1 MNKSGVMLSF
11 LVKLILSV
19 IITIIVLGFLVNLY
33 KTVLPGQLNV
43 NQATLDSF
51 NQLVEG
57 LNALN
62 PSQSQNLA
70 LSFGSDYVIYAR
82 NKGDPENEYN
92 QEVISKN
99 ALCKD
104 WNCLCLYDTK
114 VQKFIECKT
123 VSNKLWGSGILIS
136 EAEDVK
142 SYKIGLSGD
151 TYTLS

>member
-1 MNKSGVMLSF
+1 MNKRGIVLSF

-57 LNALN
+57 LNALS
-62 PSQSQNLA
+62 PSQPQNLA
-70 LSFGSDYVIYAR
+70 LSFSSDYVIYAK
-82 NKGDPENEYN
+82 NKEDPENEYN
-92 QEVISKN
+92 KEVISKN

-104 WNCLCLYDTK
+104 WNCLCLYDTEA
-114 VQKFIECKT
+114 QKFIECKT
-123 VSNKLWGSGILIS
+123 VSYKLWGSGILIS
-136 EAEDVK
+136 DAEDVK

-151 TYTLS
+151 KYTLA